1 MVVWKLLSVWQA
13 IVIYFYYA
21 PFQPTAHKNLS
32 GTCICSLLLFTMRKI
47 YYWQAQMSL
56 WGTGDTKN
64 LVAVITA
71 VIGHKISSYQFIKW
85 HKITLKYYALTK
97 QIWSVKSQFL
107 NNFYAEMP
115 LWSRR
120 IFCKTAMEASIL
132 KYTQIPHLKL
142 YTRTAYISHS
152 VSVYLHFSAERDK
165 VLRKEIWG

>member
-1 MVVWKLLSVWQA
+1 MVVWKLISVWQA
-13 IVIYFYYA
+13 IAIYFCCA
-21 PFQPTAHKNLS
+21 PLHPSAHENLS
-32 GTCICSLLLFTMRKI
+32 GTCVCSPLLFTIGKI

-64 LVAVITA
+64 LVAVITV

-85 HKITLKYYALTK
+85 HRVTLKYYSLTK

-115 LWSRR
+115 LWSCR

-132 KYTQIPHLKL
+132 KYTQFPHLKL
-142 YTRTAYISHS
+142 HARNAYISHS
-152 VSVYLHFSAERDK
+152 IFVYLDFSAEKDK
-165 VLRKEIWG
+165 VLRKEICG